1 MSYLAWIDFDPEERR
16 RAQTLIDL
24 FKQPEARDELGLG
37 TIRDGLADLLFPGT
51 STIQTRIRYTLFV
64 PWIYREA
71 QQRKVNQAER
81 TIIARD
87 LEFELSE
94 ALLRGGEREDVI
106 GRLAGRSLKRLA
118 SSVYWAGMYALGI
131 RTLAGN
137 QATFLSYGQEGLKDH
152 DLRLWCTSLPK
163 PPENLFEQTNFK
175 LLDKEAD
182 FLRDRIAGS
191 AKASLLNELASKQKN
206 FSEDWAWQVREDTVS
221 DRNRS
226 ILRHAERFS
235 GVMHGA
241 SLLYNLLLALRAAE
255 RPNAKTHGEASAL
268 IENYRQLL
276 EDWRGDLHHLALQS
290 WDLDDLF
297 QIVGSTGHNLTQS
310 SREFVRGWLVIAL
323 QNSKSLET
331 DHEAIDLL
339 RKRELSLKR
348 MKARLLHDAPLERW
362 SGASGLARLDF
373 RWGIARRYLGELVDV
388 G

>member
-1 MSYLAWIDFDPEERR
+1 MSYLAWIDFDPEERQ

-51 STIQTRIRYTLFV
+51 STIQTRIRYMLFV
-64 PWIYREA
+64 PWVYREA
-71 QQRKVNQAER
+71 QQRKARQAER
-81 TIIARD
+81 TIIAQE

-106 GRLAGRSLKRLA
+106 GRLAGRKLKRLP
-118 SSVYWAGMYALGI
+118 SSVYWAGMYTLGI

-137 QATFLSYGQEGLKDH
+137 QATFLSYGPESLKDH
-152 DLRLWCTSLPK
+152 DLRLWCTGLPK
-163 PPENLFEQTNFK
+163 APENLFEQTNFK
-175 LLDKEAD
+175 LLPSEAD
-182 FLRDRIAGS
+182 FLRDRIASS

-206 FSEDWAWQVREDTVS
+206 FSEDLAWQISEDSVS

-235 GVMHGA
+235 GLMHGA

-268 IENYRQLL
+268 IEDYRQSL
-276 EDWRGDLHHLALQS
+276 EGWRGDLQHLALQS

-297 QIVGSTGHNLTQS
+297 LIVASTSHNLTQS
-310 SREFVRGWLVIAL
+310 TREFVRGWLDIVL
-323 QNSKSLET
+323 QSTNSLEK
-331 DHEAIDLL
+331 DQKAVDLL
-339 RKRELSLKR
+339 RMREQSLKK
-348 MKARLLHDAPLERW
+348 MKARLLHNAPLERW
-362 SGASGLARLDF
+362 SGTSGRARLDF
-373 RWGIARRYLGELVDV
+373 RWRIARRYLGELVDV

>member
-37 TIRDGLADLLFPGT
+37 TIRDGLADILFPGT
-51 STIQTRIRYTLFV
+51 STIQTRIRYMLFV

-71 QQRKVNQAER
+71 QQRKASQAER

-106 GRLAGRSLKRLA
+106 GRLAGRKLKRLP
-118 SSVYWAGMYALGI
+118 SSVYWAGIYTLGI

-137 QATFLSYGQEGLKDH
+137 PATFLSYGQESLKDH
-152 DLRLWCTSLPK
+152 DLKLWRTGLPK
-163 PPENLFEQTNFK
+163 APENLFKETNFT
-175 LLDKEAD
+175 LTPNEAE
-182 FLRDRIAGS
+182 FLRDCIAGS
-191 AKASLLNELASKQKN
+191 AKASLLNELASKQKS
-206 FSEDWAWQVREDTVS
+206 FGEDWAWQVHDDSVS

-226 ILRHAERFS
+226 ILLHAQRFS

-241 SLLYNLLLALRAAE
+241 SILYNLLLAVRAAE
-255 RPNAKTHGEASAL
+255 RPNAKKHSEASEL
-268 IENYRQLL
+268 IERYRRLL
-276 EDWRGDLHHLALQS
+276 EGWREELQHLALHS

-297 QIVGSTGHNLTQS
+297 QIVGSTSHNLTQS
-310 SREFVRGWLVIAL
+310 SREFVRSWLTIAL
-323 QNSKSLET
+323 QNTKSLET
-331 DHEAIDLL
+331 DQDAISLL
-339 RKRELSLKR
+339 SRREHSLKR

-362 SGASGLARLDF
+362 SGESGLARLDF
-373 RWGIARRYLGELVDV
+373 RWKISRRYLGELVDV

>member
-37 TIRDGLADLLFPGT
+37 TIRDGLADLLFPGA
-51 STIQTRIRYTLFV
+51 STIQTRIRYMLFV

-71 QQRKVNQAER
+71 QQRKASQAER
-81 TIIARD
+81 TMIARE

-106 GRLAGRSLKRLA
+106 GRLAGRSLKRLP
-118 SSVYWAGMYALGI
+118 SSVYWAGIFTLGI

-137 QATFLSYGQEGLKDH
+137 QATFLSYGRESLKDH
-152 DLRLWCTSLPK
+152 DLRLWCTSLPDV
-163 PPENLFEQTNFK
+163 PEKLFEQANFK
-175 LLDKEAD
+175 LLPKEAD
-182 FLRDRIAGS
+182 FLRDRIAAS
-191 AKASLLNELASKQKN
+191 AKTSLLNELASKQKS
-206 FSEDWAWQVREDTVS
+206 FSEDWAWQVHEDLVS

-226 ILRHAERFS
+226 IIRHAERFS

-241 SLLYNLLLALRAAE
+241 SIFYNLLLALRAAE
-255 RPNAKTHGEASAL
+255 RPNAKAHGEAATL
-268 IENYRQLL
+268 VKEYRHSL
-276 EDWRGDLHHLALQS
+276 ETWRGELQHLALQN

-297 QIVGSTGHNLTQS
+297 QIVGTTSHNLTQS
-310 SREFVRGWLVIAL
+310 SRDFVRTWLEITL
-323 QNSKSLET
+323 QSNKPLER
-331 DHEAIDLL
+331 DQEAIDLL
-339 RKRELSLKR
+339 RQREQTLKR

-373 RWGIARRYLGELVDV
+373 RWGVARRYLGELVDV
-388 G
+388 D

>member
-51 STIQTRIRYTLFV
+51 STIQTRIRYMLFV

-71 QQRKVNQAER
+71 QQRRASQAER
-81 TIIARD
+81 TMIARE

-106 GRLAGRSLKRLA
+106 GRLAGRSLKRLP
-118 SSVYWAGMYALGI
+118 SSVYWAGIYTLGI

-137 QATFLSYGQEGLKDH
+137 QATFLSYGSESLKDH
-152 DLRLWCTSLPK
+152 DLRLWCTSLPDV
-163 PPENLFEQTNFK
+163 PEKLFEQVNFK
-175 LLDKEAD
+175 LLTKEAD
-182 FLRDRIAGS
+182 FLRDRIAAS
-191 AKASLLNELASKQKN
+191 AKTSLLNELASKQKK
-206 FSEDWAWQVREDTVS
+206 FSEDWAWQVHEDSVS

-226 ILRHAERFS
+226 IIRHAERFS

-241 SLLYNLLLALRAAE
+241 SILYNLLLALRAAE
-255 RPNAKTHGEASAL
+255 RPNAKAHGEAATL
-268 IENYRQLL
+268 VEEYRQSL
-276 EDWRGDLHHLALQS
+276 ETWRGELKHLALQS

-297 QIVGSTGHNLTQS
+297 QIVGTTSHNLTQS
-310 SREFVRGWLVIAL
+310 SRDFVRTWLEISL
-323 QNSKSLET
+323 QSNKSLER
-331 DHEAIDLL
+331 DQEAIDLL
-339 RKRELSLKR
+339 RQREQTLKR

-373 RWGIARRYLGELVDV
+373 RWAVARRYLGELVDV

>member
-24 FKQPEARDELGLG
+24 FKPPEARDELGLS

-51 STIQTRIRYTLFV
+51 STIQTRLRYMLFI

-71 QQRKVNQAER
+71 QQRKASQAER

-87 LEFELSE
+87 LEVKLSA
-94 ALLRGGEREDVI
+94 ALLNGKESEHVI
-106 GRLAGRSLKRLA
+106 GRRAGESLKRLA
-118 SSVYWAGMYALGI
+118 SSVYWAGMHTLGI

-137 QATFLSYGQEGLKDH
+137 QATFLSYGPESLKDH
-152 DLRLWCTSLPK
+152 DLRLWSTGLPNA
-163 PPENLFEQTNFK
+163 PENLFEQTNFR
-175 LLDKEAD
+175 LLPEEVD

-191 AKASLLNELASKQKN
+191 AKASLLNELAAKQKN

-268 IENYRQLL
+268 IEDYRQLL
-276 EDWRGDLHHLALQS
+276 EDWRGDLQHLALQS

-297 QIVGSTGHNLTQS
+297 QIVGSTSHNLTQS

-323 QNSKSLET
+323 QSSKSLET

-339 RKRELSLKR
+339 RKREQSLKR